1 MNKKQKGIVLKMRNL
16 LDELEKAS
24 GIKQSDHK
32 KTRLK
37 QSVSIARK
45 GVMGAILTLVEE
57 GFFNKPQTKS
67 KIMEKLKEIG
77 HYDKPETVSMNLL
90 NLTKK
95 RKKLNRFKHKK
106 YKNQWE
112 YVIRR

>member
-1 MNKKQKGIVLKMRNL
+1 MNKKQKDIVSKMRSL
-16 LDELEKAS
+16 LDELETVS

-37 QSVSIARK
+37 QPVSIERK
-45 GVMGAILTLVEE
+45 GAMGAILTLMDE

-95 RKKLNRFKHKK
+95 RKLNRFKYKK
-106 YKNQWE
+106 YKNKWE